1 MPWKFPNIMEKVSSY
16 ERSENTVVKVL
27 DVI

>member
-1 MPWKFPNIMEKVSSY
+1 MPWKFPNMLKKVNLY
-16 ERSENTVVKVL
+16 EQSENIVVKVL